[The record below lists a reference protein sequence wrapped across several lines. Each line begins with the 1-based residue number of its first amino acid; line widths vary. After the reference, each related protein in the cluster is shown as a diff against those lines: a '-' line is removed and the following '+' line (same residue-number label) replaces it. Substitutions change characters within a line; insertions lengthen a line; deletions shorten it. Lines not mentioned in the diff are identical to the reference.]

1 MQTSEERTTIYG
13 VAMDTQKVSIVLCE
27 NMQISTPKT
36 GNRHVVIPKQKYK
49 RQINLWKDI

>member
-49 RQINLWKDI
+49 RQINL